1 MTGKLQ
7 KNIVGVIKSRKL
19 LTKKNQIFPY
29 YTVYI
34 TQLDQ
39 VIIFFKLFSLLNY
52 GYKCFNI
59 V

>member
-39 VIIFFKLFSLLNY
+39 VIIFLKLFSLLN
-52 GYKCFNI
+52 
-59 V
+59 

>member
-39 VIIFFKLFSLLNY
+39 VIIFLKLFSLLNY
-52 GYKCFNI
+52 GYKYFNI
-59 V
+59 